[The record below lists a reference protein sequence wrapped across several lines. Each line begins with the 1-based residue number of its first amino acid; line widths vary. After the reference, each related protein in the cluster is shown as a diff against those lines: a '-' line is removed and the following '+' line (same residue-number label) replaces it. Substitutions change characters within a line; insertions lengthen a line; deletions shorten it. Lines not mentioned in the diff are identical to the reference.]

1 MKDASLIDLNVFTI
15 IANYML
21 WDIVP
26 NWCNNNKEYV
36 CDQISRI
43 MNRFQTIIIFVIE
56 TKL

>member
-1 MKDASLIDLNVFTI
+1 MKDASLIDLN
-15 IANYML
+15 
-21 WDIVP
+21 IVP